1 MVVLYV
7 LLYILY
13 SWSSTQ
19 PIGTARGNDL
29 VCTRRGDTTRIT
41 VSEPWHVPFYSIIK
55 YGLFVLA
62 ALTLPALIFK
72 LIILPFKLLMGL
84 KAISFLNSLLLGTLI
99 YKFSDH
105 HSSSSSSIIDSG
117 SSGSFPVVTGPL
129 PGTLPGTSVSV
140 TGSGSSSSSG
150 FKVHNKHDNDDDDD
164 GNDSDYVDVVGPD
177 EEVERILNLVRRKNK
192 NWWNIWMRRNKRID
206 TIASFQ
212 GWLPISIDL
221 CIFICFMKSQSNHI
235 VHGYCIANKNKNIF
249 YFSVWRNGIFWIVP
263 LHPIFLLNFHLD
275 HFFVCL
281 FCSVQYHSHLLF
293 MHFHHENKRR
303 SNYLHSFHFLLFSL
317 VGYFVYVDFR
327 SICKGE
333 NQAYRRSDM
342 NNLIGS
348 NWKKK
353 TTIPC
358 RI

>member
-192 NWWNIWMRRNKRID
+192 NW
-206 TIASFQ
+206 
-212 GWLPISIDL
+212 
-221 CIFICFMKSQSNHI
+221 
-235 VHGYCIANKNKNIF
+235 
-249 YFSVWRNGIFWIVP
+249 
-263 LHPIFLLNFHLD
+263 
-275 HFFVCL
+275 
-281 FCSVQYHSHLLF
+281 
-293 MHFHHENKRR
+293 
-303 SNYLHSFHFLLFSL
+303 
-317 VGYFVYVDFR
+317 
-327 SICKGE
+327 
-333 NQAYRRSDM
+333 
-342 NNLIGS
+342 
-348 NWKKK
+348 
-353 TTIPC
+353 
-358 RI
+358 